1 MINQI
6 GRFKADSNGVIHIT
20 SKEDEIEIMS
30 EIDSMSTKMWK
41 DLPLVNLEY
50 KTDKKGD
57 R

>member
-20 SKEDEIEIMS
+20 SKEDEIEIIS

>member
-6 GRFKADSNGVIHIT
+6 GRFKVDSTGVIHIMN
-20 SKEDEIEIMS
+20 KEDEIELMN

-41 DLPLVNLEY
+41 DLPLVNLDY

>member
-20 SKEDEIEIMS
+20 NKEDEIEIIS